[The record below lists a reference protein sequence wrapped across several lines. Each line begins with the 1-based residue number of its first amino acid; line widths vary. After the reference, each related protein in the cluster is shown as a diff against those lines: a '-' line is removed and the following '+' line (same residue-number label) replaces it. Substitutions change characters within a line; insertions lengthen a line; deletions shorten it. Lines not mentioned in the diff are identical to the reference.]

1 MRHKAITTAVLTC
14 AAVLLGACSSVSDAP
29 AAAPVMITLP
39 DGRQVTIDGTP
50 ERIVTLG
57 GQWTDVAL
65 SYGITPVGYYD
76 ALETATGDTAPW
88 FGAEL
93 SESTAIDPN
102 GDLVEQIA
110 ALQPDL
116 IVAPGFAAQASQF
129 DKLSE
134 IAPTIDKISGEQID
148 PWEDMV
154 TLMGV
159 ILHEPA
165 KGQSIVDDVNTDVA
179 DLAAEY
185 PGLAGKSYSF
195 AFMYGPDQIQAFGS
209 ATDGAA
215 QLFSTLGLVVAP
227 ALADETAKTGQPRF
241 PISVENVPLLN
252 SDLLVMS
259 ASTPELEERLV
270 GLPSYANLDAVRSGA
285 VSLLSQT
292 DITAINEPSPTSIP
306 YVFDKM
312 RPALAAAAAG

>member
-1 MRHKAITTAVLTC
+1 MRNKTLATAVLTC
-14 AAVLLGACSSVSDAP
+14 AAVLLGACSATSDAP
-29 AAAPVMITLP
+29 VAAPVMITLP
-39 DGRQVTIDGTP
+39 DGGQVTIDGTP

-76 ALETATGDTAPW
+76 ALETDTGDTAPW
-88 FGAEL
+88 FGDKLA
-93 SESTAIDPN
+93 ESTAIDPN

-116 IVAPGFAAQASQF
+116 ILAPGFAAQASQF
-129 DKLSE
+129 EKLSE

-159 ILHEPA
+159 ILHEPD
-165 KGQSIVDDVNTDVA
+165 KGQSIIDDVNTDIA
-179 DLAAEY
+179 GLASEY
-185 PGLAGKSYSF
+185 PGLAGKSYAF

-227 ALADETAKTGQPRF
+227 ALADESAKTGQPRF

-259 ASTPELEERLV
+259 ASTPELEDRLV
-270 GLPSYANLDAVRSGA
+270 GLPSYADLDAVTNGA

-312 RPALAAAAAG
+312 RPALAAASAR

>member
-1 MRHKAITTAVLTC
+1 MRDKTLTAAVLTC
-14 AAVLLGACSSVSDAP
+14 VALLLGGCTSASEEP
-29 AAAPVMITLP
+29 AAAPVVINLP
-39 DGRQVTIDGTP
+39 DGRQVTVDGTP
-50 ERIVTLG
+50 ARIVTLG

-76 ALETATGDTAPW
+76 ALEVTTGDPAPW
-88 FGAEL
+88 FGNRLA
-93 SESTAIDPN
+93 ESTAIDPS
-102 GDLVEQIA
+102 GDIVEQIA
-110 ALQPDL
+110 ALEPDL

-129 DKLSE
+129 DKLAQ

-159 ILHEPA
+159 ILHEPD
-165 KGQSIVDDVNTDVA
+165 KGREIVAGVDADIA

-185 PGLAGKSYSF
+185 PGLSGKSYAF

-215 QLFSTLGLVVAP
+215 QLFSSLGLVVAP
-227 ALADETAKTGQPRF
+227 ALAEESARTGQPRF
-241 PISVENVPLLN
+241 PISTENVPLLN
-252 SDLLVMS
+252 SDILVIS
-259 ASTPELEERLV
+259 ASTPELEDRLV
-270 GLPSYANLDAVRSGA
+270 GLPSYGNLDAVKNAA

-312 RPALAAAAAG
+312 RPALEAAATE